1 MAGVL
6 KGQYFS
12 FDAMVATIIFLM
24 TILAFFSYW
33 NALKSSLAEEQGFM
47 EKEAIRISNA
57 VFTPDL
63 SRGGIGMS
71 WSDKRIRPD
80 KLSFAAAKMREVYNS
95 PYDIYIEIRVGYAGA
110 QRWEAGLNPL
120 MKKTERIVKITRVG
134 TGILRSGEEVPV
146 IIDVYLYR

>member
-1 MAGVL
+1 MARML

-12 FDAMVATIIFLM
+12 FDAMIATVIFLM

-33 NALKSSLAEEQGFM
+33 NTLKSSLAEEQGFM

-57 VFTPDL
+57 IFTPDI

-71 WSDKRIRPD
+71 WSDKRVRLD
-80 KLSFAAAKMREVYNS
+80 MLGFASPRLKEVYNT
-95 PYDIYIEIRVGYAGA
+95 PYNVYIEIRVGYAGA
-110 QRWEAGLNPL
+110 QRWEAGINPL
-120 MKKTERIVKITRVG
+120 LRKTEKIVKITRIG